1 MSTKKR
7 TVENGV
13 NLRVRWKTQPVCD
26 GTNTFF
32 DLEGFEK
39 MFGKLG
45 VVTACDGSLSAGT

>member
-45 VVTACDGSLSAGT
+45 VVSAGT